1 MDFKDTG
8 NRIQEL
14 RKSKFHNRNHFAQA
28 LQTSDENIKRIEGGR
43 GLPSI
48 DLLIKMSLT
57 LEVSTDYLLFGT
69 TTDPDDE
76 ASSTLIRLQQQL
88 SPAGKKALHNIATE
102 IYNLEKG

>member
-28 LQTSDENIKRIEGGR
+28 LQTSDENIKRIESGR

-48 DLLIKMSLT
+48 DLLIKMSLA
-57 LEVSTDYLLFGT
+57 LGVSTDYLLFGT
-69 TTDPDDE
+69 MTEPDDE
-76 ASSTLIRLQQQL
+76 ATFTLIRLQRQL

-102 IYNLEKG
+102 IYILEKG